1 MKSEKESSAS
11 DKHLLKQLKLKLNL
25 ALEDIKEKG
34 LLEIIRSQVTNQL
47 TEKRELR
54 RHCWLFPMEKYG
66 TQEVKEKFSTN
77 TKKLIVS
84 SWVTILVPERYM
96 MTPR

>member
-1 MKSEKESSAS
+1 MKSEKENTAS
-11 DKHLLKQLKLKLNL
+11 DEHLLKQLKLKLNL

-54 RHCWLFPMEKYG
+54 SHCWLFPMEKYS
-66 TQEVKEKFSTN
+66 TKEVKDLNRKNQSFVWRIYREEGKSLSAL
-77 TKKLIVS
+77 KYL
-84 SWVTILVPERYM
+84 
-96 MTPR
+96 